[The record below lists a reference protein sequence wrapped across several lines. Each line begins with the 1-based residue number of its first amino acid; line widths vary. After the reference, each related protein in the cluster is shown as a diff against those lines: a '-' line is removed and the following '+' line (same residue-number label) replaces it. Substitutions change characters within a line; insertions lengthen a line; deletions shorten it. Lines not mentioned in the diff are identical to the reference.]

1 MHVLSKQAI
10 FDKRRN
16 VAFWEVFVQD
26 ATTGKY
32 PKNIDP
38 LKATTIAVDLLV
50 ELGAYRVGEGKTVF
64 VNVPAI
70 FLEASMFDLLS
81 PEYVG
86 IELVENK
93 NITTQTYN
101 AIELLLKRG
110 FKFCIDDFGFERI
123 DYLPLLGKAHFVKI
137 DIKNSPYNWDEL
149 KEVITIL
156 KNLKKS
162 VIAKNIETEED
173 YKRAKEYGFDYFQG
187 FYLSPPIIV
196 KDTRT
201 ISYLKSTLLE
211 LYHALT
217 EGDMKRIVSV
227 LERDVGASY
236 KLLKFANSAL
246 LPRSK
251 KLSSLEEAVVY
262 LGFDNIVKFAIVLA
276 LSEMFAK
283 GDEKRH
289 WERALYRACLAEKLA
304 EIYSPNL
311 KAKAH
316 TAGLFSLSQEIFGQR
331 PENLALELGLDK
343 DIVEAFEK
351 KPNELSFILSL
362 VELLEDSQDPKIL
375 EKIAKILKTS
385 PDIVKSIIESAK
397 KESMTITH
405 ELA

>member
-1 MHVLSKQAI
+1 MYVLRKQAI
-10 FDKRRN
+10 YDKKGN
-16 VAFWEVFVQD
+16 VAFWEVFVQGD
-26 ATTGKY
+26 ITRKHSED
-32 PKNIDP
+32 IDP

-50 ELGAYRVGEGKTVF
+50 ELGVYRVGEGKTVF

-93 NITTQTYN
+93 NITTETYN

-123 DYLPLLGKAHFVKI
+123 DYLPLLSKAHFVKI

-187 FYLSPPIIV
+187 SYLSPPTV
-196 KDTRT
+196 VRDTRT

-211 LYHALT
+211 LYQAIT
-217 EGDMKRIVSV
+217 KGDMKQIVSV
-227 LERDVGASY
+227 LERDVGAAY

-246 LPRSK
+246 FPRAK

-262 LGFDNIVKFAIVLA
+262 LGFDKVVKFALVLA

-283 GDEKRH
+283 GNERKH

-304 EIYSPNL
+304 ELYLPDL

-331 PENLALELGLDK
+331 PENLTLELGLDK

-351 KPNELSFILSL
+351 KNTELGFILSL
-362 VELLEDSQDPKIL
+362 VELLEDTQNPEIL
-375 EKIAKILKTS
+375 EKIAKILRTS
-385 PDIVKSIIESAK
+385 PDRVKSIIETAK
-397 KESMTITH
+397 KESMAITQ

>member
-1 MHVLSKQAI
+1 MHVLRKQAI
-10 FDKRRN
+10 YDKRRN

-32 PKNIDP
+32 PKGVDP
-38 LKATTIAVDLLV
+38 LKATTITVDVLV
-50 ELGAYRVGEGKTVF
+50 ELGAYRVGEGKVVF

-93 NITTQTYN
+93 NITTQTHN

-123 DYLPLLGKAHFVKI
+123 DYLPLLSKAHFVKI

-187 FYLSPPIIV
+187 SYLSPPTLV
-196 KDTRT
+196 KDTQT

-211 LYHALT
+211 LYQALT
-217 EGDMKRIVSV
+217 EGDMKQIVSV
-227 LERDVGASY
+227 LERDVGAAY
-236 KLLKFANSAL
+236 KLLKFANSVKA
-246 LPRSK
+246 K
-251 KLSSLEEAVVY
+251 KISSLEEAVAY
-262 LGFDNIVKFAIVLA
+262 LGFDNLIKFAIVLA

-283 GDEKRH
+283 GDERKY
-289 WERALYRACLAEKLA
+289 WERALYRACLAEKLS
-304 EIYSPNL
+304 ELYSPDL

-331 PENLALELGLDK
+331 PEDLALELGLDK

-351 KPNELSFILSL
+351 KPNGLSFILSL
-362 VELLEDSQDPKIL
+362 VELLEDSQNPEVL
-375 EKIAKILKTS
+375 EKVARILKTS
-385 PDIVKSIIESAK
+385 PDRVKSVIESAK
-397 KESMTITH
+397 KESMAITQ

>member
-1 MHVLSKQAI
+1 MHVLRKQAI
-10 FDKRRN
+10 YDKRRN

-32 PKNIDP
+32 PEDIEP
-38 LKATTIAVDLLV
+38 LKATTITVDVLV

-86 IELVENK
+86 IKLVENK

-137 DIKNSPYNWDEL
+137 DIKNSPYNWNEL
-149 KEVITIL
+149 KEVINIL
-156 KNLKKS
+156 KSLKKS

-187 FYLSPPIIV
+187 FYLSPPTLV

-201 ISYLKSTLLE
+201 ISYLKGTLLK
-211 LYHALT
+211 LYKALT
-217 EGDMKRIVSV
+217 EGDMKQIVSV
-227 LERDVGASY
+227 LERDVGAAY
-236 KLLKFANSAL
+236 KLLKFANSV
-246 LPRSK
+246 RNK
-251 KLSSLEEAVVY
+251 KISSLEEAVAH
-262 LGFDNIVKFAIVLA
+262 LGFDNLIKFAIVLA

-283 GDEKRH
+283 GDERKY

-304 EIYSPNL
+304 ELYSPDL

-343 DIVEAFEK
+343 DILEAFEK
-351 KPNELSFILSL
+351 KPNGLSFILSL
-362 VELLEDSQDPKIL
+362 VELLEDTQNPEVL
-375 EKIAKILKTS
+375 EKIARILKTS
-385 PDIVKSIIESAK
+385 PDRVKFVIESAK
-397 KESMTITH
+397 KESMAITQ
-405 ELA
+405 ELT

>member
-10 FDKRRN
+10 YDKREN

-26 ATTGKY
+26 ATTSKY

-50 ELGAYRVGEGKTVF
+50 ELGAYRVGEGKIVF

-101 AIELLLKRG
+101 SIELLLKRG

-173 YKRAKEYGFDYFQG
+173 YKRAKDYGFDYFQG
-187 FYLSPPIIV
+187 SYLSPSTVV

-201 ISYLKSTLLE
+201 ISYLKSTILE
-211 LYHALT
+211 LYKALT
-217 EGDMKRIVSV
+217 EGDMQQIVSV
-227 LERDVGASY
+227 LERDVGAAY
-236 KLLKFANSAL
+236 KLLKFANSVGN
-246 LPRSK
+246 K
-251 KLSSLEEAVVY
+251 KISSLEDAVVY
-262 LGFDNIVKFAIVLA
+262 LGFDNLIKFAIVLA

-283 GDEKRH
+283 GDEKKH

-304 EIYSPNL
+304 EIYSPKL
-311 KAKAH
+311 KAKAY
-316 TAGLFSLSQEIFGQR
+316 TGGLFSLSQEIFGQR
-331 PENLALELGLDK
+331 PENLALELSLDK

-351 KPNELSFILSL
+351 KNTELGFILSL
-362 VELLEDSQDPKIL
+362 VELLEDTQNPEIL

-385 PDIVKSIIESAK
+385 PDVVKSIIESAK
-397 KESMTITH
+397 KESITITQ

>member
-1 MHVLSKQAI
+1 MHVLAKQAI
-10 FDKRRN
+10 YDKRRN

-32 PKNIDP
+32 PEGIDP

-50 ELGAYRVGEGKTVF
+50 ELGAYRVGEGKVVF

-93 NITTQTYN
+93 NITTQTHN

-123 DYLPLLGKAHFVKI
+123 DYLPLLSKAHFVKI

-187 FYLSPPIIV
+187 SYLSPPTVV

-201 ISYLKSTLLE
+201 ISYLKGTLLE
-211 LYHALT
+211 LYQALT

-227 LERDVGASY
+227 LERDVGAAY
-236 KLLKFANSAL
+236 KLLKFANSVKA
-246 LPRSK
+246 K
-251 KLSSLEEAVVY
+251 KISSLEEAVAY
-262 LGFDNIVKFAIVLA
+262 LGFDNLIKFAIVLA

-304 EIYSPNL
+304 ELYSPDL

-343 DIVEAFEK
+343 DILEAFEK
-351 KPNELSFILSL
+351 KPNGLSFILSL
-362 VELLEDSQDPKIL
+362 VELLEDAQNPEVL
-375 EKIAKILKTS
+375 EKVARILKTS
-385 PDIVKSIIESAK
+385 PDRVKSFIESAK
-397 KESMTITH
+397 KESMAIIQ

>member
-1 MHVLSKQAI
+1 MHVLRKQAI
-10 FDKRRN
+10 YDKRRN

-32 PKNIDP
+32 PEDIDP
-38 LKATTIAVDLLV
+38 LKATTIAVDVLV
-50 ELGAYRVGEGKTVF
+50 ELGAYRVGEGKVVF

-123 DYLPLLGKAHFVKI
+123 DYLPLLSKAHFVKI
-137 DIKNSPYNWDEL
+137 DIKNSPYNWYEL
-149 KEVITIL
+149 KEVMVVL

-187 FYLSPPIIV
+187 FHLSPPTLV

-211 LYHALT
+211 LYQALT
-217 EGDMKRIVSV
+217 KGDMKQIVSV
-227 LERDVGASY
+227 LERDVGAAY
-236 KLLKFANSAL
+236 KLLKFANSV
-246 LPRSK
+246 RK
-251 KLSSLEEAVVY
+251 RKINSLEKAVAY
-262 LGFDNIVKFAIVLA
+262 LGFDNLVKFAIVLA

-283 GDEKRH
+283 GDEKKH

-331 PENLALELGLDK
+331 PEDLALELGLDK

-351 KPNELSFILSL
+351 KPNGLSFILSL
-362 VELLEDSQDPKIL
+362 VELLEDTQNPEVL
-375 EKIAKILKTS
+375 EKVAKILKTS
-385 PDIVKSIIESAK
+385 PDRVKSVIESAK
-397 KESMTITH
+397 KESMAITQ
-405 ELA
+405 ELT

>member
-1 MHVLSKQAI
+1 MHVLAKQAI
-10 FDKRRN
+10 YDKKGN

-32 PKNIDP
+32 PKDVDP

-50 ELGAYRVGEGKTVF
+50 ELGAYRVGEGKVVF

-93 NITTQTYN
+93 NITTQTHN

-123 DYLPLLGKAHFVKI
+123 DYLPLLSKAHFVKI

-187 FYLSPPIIV
+187 SYLSPPTVV

-201 ISYLKSTLLE
+201 ISYLKGTLLE
-211 LYHALT
+211 LYQALT

-227 LERDVGASY
+227 LERDVGAAY
-236 KLLKFANSAL
+236 KLLKFANSVKA
-246 LPRSK
+246 K
-251 KLSSLEEAVVY
+251 KISSLEEAVAY
-262 LGFDNIVKFAIVLA
+262 LGFDNLIKFAIVLA

-289 WERALYRACLAEKLA
+289 WERALYRACLAEKLS
-304 EIYSPNL
+304 ELYLPDL

-343 DIVEAFEK
+343 DILEAFEK
-351 KPNELSFILSL
+351 KPNGLSFILSL
-362 VELLEDSQDPKIL
+362 VELLEDAQNPEVL
-375 EKIAKILKTS
+375 EKVARILKTS
-385 PDIVKSIIESAK
+385 PDRVKSVIESAK
-397 KESMTITH
+397 KESMAIIE

>member
-1 MHVLSKQAI
+1 MHVLRKQAI
-10 FDKRRN
+10 YDKRRN

-32 PKNIDP
+32 PKDVDP
-38 LKATTIAVDLLV
+38 LKATTITVDVLV
-50 ELGAYRVGEGKTVF
+50 ELGAYRVGEGKVVF

-93 NITTQTYN
+93 NITTQTHN

-123 DYLPLLGKAHFVKI
+123 DYLPLLSKAHFVKI
-137 DIKNSPYNWDEL
+137 DIKNSPYDLDEL
-149 KEVITIL
+149 KEVMVVL
-156 KNLKKS
+156 KSLKKS

-187 FYLSPPIIV
+187 SYLSPPTVV

-211 LYHALT
+211 LYQALT

-227 LERDVGASY
+227 LERDVGAAY
-236 KLLKFANSAL
+236 KLLKFANSV
-246 LPRSK
+246 RNK
-251 KLSSLEEAVVY
+251 KISSLEEAVAY
-262 LGFDNIVKFAIVLA
+262 LGFDNLIKFAIVLA

-283 GDEKRH
+283 GDERKY
-289 WERALYRACLAEKLA
+289 WERALYRACLAEKLS
-304 EIYSPNL
+304 ELYSPDL

-343 DIVEAFEK
+343 DILEAFEK
-351 KPNELSFILSL
+351 KPNGLSFILSL
-362 VELLEDSQDPKIL
+362 VELLEDTQNPEVL
-375 EKIAKILKTS
+375 EKVARILKTS
-385 PDIVKSIIESAK
+385 PDRVKSVIESAK
-397 KESMTITH
+397 KESMAITQ
-405 ELA
+405 ELT

>member
-1 MHVLSKQAI
+1 MHVLRKQAI
-10 FDKRRN
+10 YDKNGN

-26 ATTGKY
+26 DTTRKHSED
-32 PKNIDP
+32 IDP
-38 LKATTIAVDLLV
+38 LRNATIAVDLLV
-50 ELGAYRVGEGKTVF
+50 ELGAYRVGEGRIVF

-101 AIELLLKRG
+101 AIKLLLKRG

-123 DYLPLLGKAHFVKI
+123 DYLPLLSKTHFVKI
-137 DIKNSPYNWDEL
+137 DIKNSPYDLDEL
-149 KEVITIL
+149 KEVIAIV
-156 KNLKKS
+156 KSLKKS

-187 FYLSPPIIV
+187 FYLSPPTLV

-201 ISYLKSTLLE
+201 ISYLKGTLLE
-211 LYHALT
+211 LYQALT

-227 LERDVGASY
+227 LERDVGAAY
-236 KLLKFANSAL
+236 KLLKFANSVKA
-246 LPRSK
+246 K
-251 KLSSLEEAVVY
+251 KISSLEEAVAY
-262 LGFDNIVKFAIVLA
+262 LGFDNLIKFAIVLA

-289 WERALYRACLAEKLA
+289 WERALYRACLAEKLS
-304 EIYSPNL
+304 ELYSPDL

-343 DIVEAFEK
+343 DILEAFEK
-351 KPNELSFILSL
+351 KPNGLSFILSL
-362 VELLEDSQDPKIL
+362 VELLEDTQDPEVL
-375 EKIAKILKTS
+375 EKVARILKTS
-385 PDIVKSIIESAK
+385 PDRVKSIIESAK
-397 KESMTITH
+397 KESLAITQK
-405 ELA
+405 LT

>member
-10 FDKRRN
+10 YDKKGN

-32 PKNIDP
+32 PEDIDP
-38 LKATTIAVDLLV
+38 LKATTIAIDVLV
-50 ELGAYRVGEGKTVF
+50 ELGTYRVGEGKVVF

-123 DYLPLLGKAHFVKI
+123 DYLPLLGKTHFVKI
-137 DIKNSPYNWDEL
+137 DIKNSPYNWEEL
-149 KEVITIL
+149 KEVMVVL
-156 KNLKKS
+156 KSLKKS

-173 YKRAKEYGFDYFQG
+173 YKRAKEYGFDYLQG
-187 FYLSPPIIV
+187 SYLSPPTLV

-201 ISYLKSTLLE
+201 ISYLKGTLLE
-211 LYHALT
+211 LYQALT

-227 LERDVGASY
+227 LERDVGAAY
-236 KLLKFANSAL
+236 KLLKFANSL
-246 LPRSK
+246 RNEK
-251 KLSSLEEAVVY
+251 ISSLEEAVAY
-262 LGFDNIVKFAIVLA
+262 LGFDNLIKFAIVLA

-304 EIYSPNL
+304 ELYSPNL

-362 VELLEDSQDPKIL
+362 VELLEDAQNPEVL
-375 EKIAKILKTS
+375 EKVARILKTS
-385 PDIVKSIIESAK
+385 PDSVKSVIESAK
-397 KESMTITH
+397 KESMAITQ
-405 ELA
+405 ELT

>member
-1 MHVLSKQAI
+1 MHVLRKQAI
-10 FDKRRN
+10 YNKRRN

-32 PKNIDP
+32 PEDIDP
-38 LKATTIAVDLLV
+38 LKATTIAVDVLV
-50 ELGAYRVGEGKTVF
+50 ELGAYRVGEGKVMF

-123 DYLPLLGKAHFVKI
+123 DYLPLLSKAHFVKI
-137 DIKNSPYNWDEL
+137 DIKNSPYNWNEL
-149 KEVITIL
+149 KEVMVVL

-187 FYLSPPIIV
+187 FYLSPPTLV

-201 ISYLKSTLLE
+201 ISYLKGTLLE
-211 LYHALT
+211 LYQALT

-227 LERDVGASY
+227 LERDVGAAY
-236 KLLKFANSAL
+236 KLLKFANSVKA
-246 LPRSK
+246 K
-251 KLSSLEEAVVY
+251 KTSSLEEAVVY
-262 LGFDNIVKFAIVLA
+262 LGFDNVVKFAIVLA

-283 GDEKRH
+283 GDEKKH
-289 WERALYRACLAEKLA
+289 WERALYRACLAEKLS
-304 EIYSPNL
+304 ELYSPDL

-343 DIVEAFEK
+343 DILEAFEK
-351 KPNELSFILSL
+351 KPNGLSFILSL
-362 VELLEDSQDPKIL
+362 VELLEDTQNPEVL
-375 EKIAKILKTS
+375 EKVAKILKTS
-385 PDIVKSIIESAK
+385 PDRVKSIIESAK
-397 KESMTITH
+397 KESLAITQK
-405 ELA
+405 LT

>member
-1 MHVLSKQAI
+1 MHVLKKQAI
-10 FDKRRN
+10 YDKKGN

-26 ATTGKY
+26 DTTRKHSED
-32 PKNIDP
+32 IDP
-38 LKATTIAVDLLV
+38 LRDATIAVDLLV
-50 ELGAYRVGEGKTVF
+50 ELGAYRVGEGKIVF

-93 NITTQTYN
+93 NITIQTYN
-101 AIELLLKRG
+101 AIKLLLKRG

-123 DYLPLLGKAHFVKI
+123 DYLPLLSKAHFVKI
-137 DIKNSPYNWDEL
+137 DIKNSPYDLDEL
-149 KEVITIL
+149 KEVIAIV
-156 KNLKKS
+156 KSLKKS

-187 FYLSPPIIV
+187 AYLSPPTVV

-211 LYHALT
+211 LYQALT
-217 EGDMKRIVSV
+217 EGNMKRVVSV
-227 LERDVGASY
+227 LEKDVGAAY

-246 LPRSK
+246 FPRIK
-251 KLSSLEEAVVY
+251 NISSLEEAVVY
-262 LGFDNIVKFAIVLA
+262 LGFDNLIKFAIVLA

-289 WERALYRACLAEKLA
+289 WERALYRAFLAEKLA

-316 TAGLFSLSQEIFGQR
+316 TAGLFSLSQDIFGQR

-351 KPNELSFILSL
+351 KDTELGFILSL
-362 VELLEDSQDPKIL
+362 VELLEDTQNPEIL
-375 EKIAKILKTS
+375 EKIAKMLKTS
-385 PDIVKSIIESAK
+385 PDVVKSIIESAK
-397 KESMTITH
+397 KESMTITQ

>member
-1 MHVLSKQAI
+1 MHVLRKQAI
-10 FDKRRN
+10 YDKKGN
-16 VAFWEVFVQD
+16 VAFWEIFVQD
-26 ATTGKY
+26 DTTRKHSED
-32 PKNIDP
+32 IDP
-38 LKATTIAVDLLV
+38 LRDATIAVDVLV
-50 ELGAYRVGEGKTVF
+50 ELGAYRVGEGKIVF

-123 DYLPLLGKAHFVKI
+123 DYLPLLSKTHFVKI

-162 VIAKNIETEED
+162 VISKNIETEED

-187 FYLSPPIIV
+187 FYLSPPTVV

-211 LYHALT
+211 LYQALT

-227 LERDVGASY
+227 LERDVGAAY
-236 KLLKFANSAL
+236 KLLKFANSVKA
-246 LPRSK
+246 K
-251 KLSSLEEAVVY
+251 KISSLEEAFAY
-262 LGFDNIVKFAIVLA
+262 LGFDNLIKFAIVLA

-289 WERALYRACLAEKLA
+289 WERALYRACLAEKLS
-304 EIYSPNL
+304 ELYSPDL

-351 KPNELSFILSL
+351 KNTELGFILSL
-362 VELLEDSQDPKIL
+362 VELLEDTQNPEIL
-375 EKIAKILKTS
+375 EKIAKMLKTS
-385 PDIVKSIIESAK
+385 PDVVKSIIESAK
-397 KESMTITH
+397 KESMAITQ

>member
-1 MHVLSKQAI
+1 MHVLRKQAI
-10 FDKRRN
+10 YDKN
-16 VAFWEVFVQD
+16 GDVAFWEVFVQGD
-26 ATTGKY
+26 TTRKHSED
-32 PKNIDP
+32 IDP
-38 LKATTIAVDLLV
+38 LRDATVAVDLLV
-50 ELGAYRVGEGKTVF
+50 ELGAYRVGEGKIVF

-81 PEYVG
+81 PAYVG

-101 AIELLLKRG
+101 AIKLLLKRG

-123 DYLPLLGKAHFVKI
+123 DYLPLLSKTHFVKI
-137 DIKNSPYNWDEL
+137 DIKNSPYDLDEL
-149 KEVITIL
+149 KEVIAIV
-156 KNLKKS
+156 KSLKKS

-187 FYLSPPIIV
+187 PYLSPPTLV

-211 LYHALT
+211 LYQALT

-227 LERDVGASY
+227 LERDVGAAY
-236 KLLKFANSAL
+236 KLLRFANSAL
-246 LPRSK
+246 FPRAK
-251 KLSSLEEAVVY
+251 KISSLEEAVAY

-331 PENLALELGLDK
+331 PENLALEMGLDK

-351 KPNELSFILSL
+351 KDTELGFILSL

-385 PDIVKSIIESAK
+385 PDRVKSIIESAK
-397 KESMTITH
+397 KESMTITQ

>member
-10 FDKRRN
+10 YDKRGN

-32 PKNIDP
+32 PKDIDP

-50 ELGAYRVGEGKTVF
+50 ELGVYRVGEGKTVF

-101 AIELLLKRG
+101 AIKLLLKRG

-137 DIKNSPYNWDEL
+137 DIKNSPYELEEL
-149 KEVITIL
+149 KEVIAIV
-156 KNLKKS
+156 KSLKKS
-162 VIAKNIETEED
+162 VIAKNIETEDD

-187 FYLSPPIIV
+187 FYLSPPTLI

-211 LYHALT
+211 LYQALT

-227 LERDVGASY
+227 LERDVGAAY
-236 KLLKFANSAL
+236 KLLKFANSTL
-246 LPRSK
+246 FPRAK
-251 KLSSLEEAVVY
+251 KLSSLEEAVAY
-262 LGFDNIVKFAIVLA
+262 LGFDNLIKFAIVLA

-351 KPNELSFILSL
+351 KNTELGFILSL
-362 VELLEDSQDPKIL
+362 VELLEDTQNLEIL

-385 PDIVKSIIESAK
+385 PDVVKSIVESAK
-397 KESMTITH
+397 KESMTITQ

>member
-1 MHVLSKQAI
+1 MHVLKKQAI
-10 FDKRRN
+10 YDKNGN

-26 ATTGKY
+26 DTTRKHSED
-32 PKNIDP
+32 IDP
-38 LKATTIAVDLLV
+38 LRDATIAVDLLV
-50 ELGAYRVGEGKTVF
+50 ELGAYRVGEGKVVF

-101 AIELLLKRG
+101 AIKLLLKRG

-123 DYLPLLGKAHFVKI
+123 DYLPLLSKTHFVKI
-137 DIKNSPYNWDEL
+137 DIKNSPYDLDEL
-149 KEVITIL
+149 KEVIAIV
-156 KNLKKS
+156 KSLKKS
-162 VIAKNIETEED
+162 LIAKNIEAEED

-187 FYLSPPIIV
+187 SYLSPPTVV

-211 LYHALT
+211 LYQALT
-217 EGDMKRIVSV
+217 EGDIKQIVSV
-227 LERDVGASY
+227 LERDVGAAY
-236 KLLKFANSAL
+236 KLLKFANSVGN
-246 LPRSK
+246 K
-251 KLSSLEEAVVY
+251 KISSLEEAVTY
-262 LGFDNIVKFAIVLA
+262 LGFDNLIKFAIVLA

-351 KPNELSFILSL
+351 KNTELGFILSL

-375 EKIAKILKTS
+375 EKIANIFKTS
-385 PDIVKSIIESAK
+385 PDVVKSIIESAK
-397 KESMTITH
+397 KESMTITQ
-405 ELA
+405 ELT

>member
-10 FDKRRN
+10 YDKNGN

-26 ATTGKY
+26 DTTRKRSED
-32 PKNIDP
+32 IDP
-38 LKATTIAVDLLV
+38 LRDSTIAVDLLV
-50 ELGAYRVGEGKTVF
+50 ELGAYRVGEGKIVF

-101 AIELLLKRG
+101 AIKLLLKRG

-137 DIKNSPYNWDEL
+137 DIKNSPYNLDEL
-149 KEVITIL
+149 KEVIAIL
-156 KNLKKS
+156 KSLKKS

-187 FYLSPPIIV
+187 FYLSPPTLV

-201 ISYLKSTLLE
+201 ISYLKGTLLK
-211 LYHALT
+211 LYKALT
-217 EGDMKRIVSV
+217 EGDMKQIVSV
-227 LERDVGASY
+227 LERDVGAAY
-236 KLLKFANSAL
+236 KLLKFANSV
-246 LPRSK
+246 RNK
-251 KLSSLEEAVVY
+251 KISSLEEAVAH
-262 LGFDNIVKFAIVLA
+262 LGFDNLIKFAIVLA

-283 GDEKRH
+283 GDERKY

-304 EIYSPNL
+304 ELYSPDL

-343 DIVEAFEK
+343 DILEAFEK
-351 KPNELSFILSL
+351 KPNGLSFILSL
-362 VELLEDSQDPKIL
+362 VELLEDTQNPEVL
-375 EKIAKILKTS
+375 EKIARILKTS
-385 PDIVKSIIESAK
+385 PDRVKFVIESAK
-397 KESMTITH
+397 KESMAITQ
-405 ELA
+405 ELT

>member
-1 MHVLSKQAI
+1 MRVLSKQAI
-10 FDKRRN
+10 YDKKGN

-26 ATTGKY
+26 PTTGKY
-32 PKNIDP
+32 PEDIDP
-38 LKATTIAVDLLV
+38 LKATTIAVDVLV
-50 ELGAYRVGEGKTVF
+50 ELGAYRVGEGKVVF

-86 IELVENK
+86 IELVETK

-123 DYLPLLGKAHFVKI
+123 DYLPLLGKTHFVKI
-137 DIKNSPYNWDEL
+137 DIKNSPYEWQEL
-149 KEVITIL
+149 KEVMVIL
-156 KNLKKS
+156 KSLKKS

-187 FYLSPPIIV
+187 SYLSPPTVV

-201 ISYLKSTLLE
+201 IFYLRSTILE
-211 LYHALT
+211 LYKALT
-217 EGDMKRIVSV
+217 EGDMKRTVKI
-227 LERDVGASY
+227 LEKDVGAAY

-246 LPRSK
+246 FPRDK
-251 KLSSLEEAVVY
+251 KISSLEEAVAY
-262 LGFDNIVKFAIVLA
+262 LGFDNIVNFAIVLA

-304 EIYSPNL
+304 ELYLPDL
-311 KAKAH
+311 KAKAY
-316 TAGLFSLSQEIFGQR
+316 TAGLFSLSQEIFGRR

-343 DIVEAFEK
+343 DILEAFEK

-362 VELLEDSQDPKIL
+362 VELLEDTQNPEVL
-375 EKIAKILKTS
+375 EKVAKILKTS
-385 PDIVKSIIESAK
+385 PDKVKSAIESAK
-397 KESMTITH
+397 EELMTITQ

>member
-1 MHVLSKQAI
+1 MHVLRKQAI
-10 FDKRRN
+10 YDKKGN

-26 ATTGKY
+26 DNTGKH
-32 PKNIDP
+32 PEDIDP
-38 LKATTIAVDLLV
+38 LKATTIAVDVLV
-50 ELGAYRVGEGKTVF
+50 ELGAYRVGEGKVVF

-93 NITTQTYN
+93 NITIQTYN
-101 AIELLLKRG
+101 AIKLLLKRG

-123 DYLPLLGKAHFVKI
+123 DYLPLLSKAHFVKI
-137 DIKNSPYNWDEL
+137 DIKNSPYDLDEL
-149 KEVITIL
+149 KEVISIV
-156 KNLKKS
+156 KSLKKS
-162 VIAKNIETEED
+162 VIAKNIETDGD

-187 FYLSPPIIV
+187 FYLSPPTLV

-201 ISYLKSTLLE
+201 IFYLKSTLLE
-211 LYHALT
+211 LYQALT

-227 LERDVGASY
+227 LERDVGAAY
-236 KLLKFANSAL
+236 KLLKFANSV
-246 LPRSK
+246 RNK
-251 KLSSLEEAVVY
+251 KISSLEEAVAY
-262 LGFDNIVKFAIVLA
+262 LGFDNLIKFAIVLA

-283 GDEKRH
+283 GDERKY

-304 EIYSPNL
+304 ELYSPDL

-362 VELLEDSQDPKIL
+362 VELLEDAQNPEVL
-375 EKIAKILKTS
+375 EKVARILKTS
-385 PDIVKSIIESAK
+385 PDRVKSVIESAK
-397 KESMTITH
+397 KESMTITQ

>member
-10 FDKRRN
+10 YDKREN

-26 ATTGKY
+26 ATTSKY

-50 ELGAYRVGEGKTVF
+50 ELGAYRVGEGKIVF

-101 AIELLLKRG
+101 SIELLLKRG

-173 YKRAKEYGFDYFQG
+173 YKRAKDYGFDYFQG
-187 FYLSPPIIV
+187 SYLSPSTVV

-201 ISYLKSTLLE
+201 ISYLKSTILE
-211 LYHALT
+211 LYKALT
-217 EGDMKRIVSV
+217 EGDMQQIVSV
-227 LERDVGASY
+227 LERDVGAAY
-236 KLLKFANSAL
+236 KLLKFANSVGN
-246 LPRSK
+246 K
-251 KLSSLEEAVVY
+251 KISSLEDAVVY
-262 LGFDNIVKFAIVLA
+262 LGFDNLIKFAIVLA

-283 GDEKRH
+283 GDEKKH

-304 EIYSPNL
+304 EIYSPKL
-311 KAKAH
+311 KAKAY
-316 TAGLFSLSQEIFGQR
+316 TGGLFSLSQEIFGQR

-351 KPNELSFILSL
+351 KNTELGFILSL
-362 VELLEDSQDPKIL
+362 VELLEDTQNPEIL

-385 PDIVKSIIESAK
+385 PDVVKSIIESAK
-397 KESMTITH
+397 KESITITQ

>member
-1 MHVLSKQAI
+1 MYVLAKQAI
-10 FDKRRN
+10 YDKRGN

-32 PKNIDP
+32 PEGIDP

-50 ELGAYRVGEGKTVF
+50 ELGAYRVGEGKIVF

-93 NITTQTYN
+93 NITIQTYN
-101 AIELLLKRG
+101 AIKLLLKRG

-137 DIKNSPYNWDEL
+137 DIKNSPYDLDEL
-149 KEVITIL
+149 KEVIAIV
-156 KNLKKS
+156 KSLKKS

-187 FYLSPPIIV
+187 AYLSPPTVV

-211 LYHALT
+211 LYQALT
-217 EGDMKRIVSV
+217 EGNMKRVVSV
-227 LERDVGASY
+227 LEKDVGAAY

-246 LPRSK
+246 FPRIK
-251 KLSSLEEAVVY
+251 NISSLEEAVVY

-289 WERALYRACLAEKLA
+289 WERALYRAFLAEKLA

-316 TAGLFSLSQEIFGQR
+316 NAGLFSLSQDIFGQR

-351 KPNELSFILSL
+351 KDTELGFILSL
-362 VELLEDSQDPKIL
+362 VELLEDTQNPEIL

-385 PDIVKSIIESAK
+385 PDVVKSIIESAR
-397 KESMTITH
+397 KESMTITQ

>member
-1 MHVLSKQAI
+1 MHVLTRQAI
-10 FDKRRN
+10 YDKNGN
-16 VAFWEVFVQD
+16 VAFWEIFVRD
-26 ATTGKY
+26 DTTRKHSED
-32 PKNIDP
+32 IDP
-38 LKATTIAVDLLV
+38 LRDATIAIDLLV
-50 ELGAYRVGEGKTVF
+50 ELGAYRVGEGKIVF

-123 DYLPLLGKAHFVKI
+123 DYLPLLGKTHFVKI

-187 FYLSPPIIV
+187 SYLLPPTVV

-201 ISYLKSTLLE
+201 ISYLKSTILE
-211 LYHALT
+211 LYKALT

-227 LERDVGASY
+227 LERDVGAAY

-246 LPRSK
+246 FPRVK

-262 LGFDNIVKFAIVLA
+262 LSFNNIVKFAIVLA

-283 GDEKRH
+283 GNEKRH

-331 PENLALELGLDK
+331 PENLAFELGLDK

-351 KPNELSFILSL
+351 KNTELGFILSL
-362 VELLEDSQDPKIL
+362 VELLEDTQNPEIL

-385 PDIVKSIIESAK
+385 PDRVKSVIETAK
-397 KESMTITH
+397 KESMAITR

>member
-1 MHVLSKQAI
+1 MHVLRKQAI
-10 FDKRRN
+10 YDKRGN

-26 ATTGKY
+26 PTTGKY
-32 PKNIDP
+32 PEDIDP
-38 LKATTIAVDLLV
+38 LKATTIAVDVLV
-50 ELGAYRVGEGKTVF
+50 ELGAYRVGEGKIVF

-123 DYLPLLGKAHFVKI
+123 DYLPLLSKAHFVKI
-137 DIKNSPYNWDEL
+137 DIKNSPYDLDEL
-149 KEVITIL
+149 KEVIAIV
-156 KNLKKS
+156 KSLKKS

-187 FYLSPPIIV
+187 FYLSPPTLV

-211 LYHALT
+211 LYQALT

-227 LERDVGASY
+227 LERDVGAAY
-236 KLLKFANSAL
+236 KLLKFANSV
-246 LPRSK
+246 RNK
-251 KLSSLEEAVVY
+251 KISSLEEAVAY
-262 LGFDNIVKFAIVLA
+262 LGFDNLVKFAIVLA

-283 GDEKRH
+283 GDERKY
-289 WERALYRACLAEKLA
+289 WERALYRACLAEKLS
-304 EIYSPNL
+304 ELYSPDL

-343 DIVEAFEK
+343 DILEAFEK

-362 VELLEDSQDPKIL
+362 VELLEDTQNPEVL
-375 EKIAKILKTS
+375 EKIARILKTS
-385 PDIVKSIIESAK
+385 PDRVKSVIESAK
-397 KESMTITH
+397 KESMTITQ
-405 ELA
+405 ELT

>member
-10 FDKRRN
+10 YDKNGN

-26 ATTGKY
+26 DTTRKHSED
-32 PKNIDP
+32 IAP
-38 LKATTIAVDLLV
+38 LRDATIAVDLLV
-50 ELGAYRVGEGKTVF
+50 ELGAYRVGEGKIVF

-70 FLEASMFDLLS
+70 FLEASMFDLLP

-86 IELVENK
+86 IELVENR

-101 AIELLLKRG
+101 AIRLLLKRG

-123 DYLPLLGKAHFVKI
+123 DYLPLLSKTHFVKI
-137 DIKNSPYNWDEL
+137 DIKNSPYDLDEL
-149 KEVITIL
+149 KEVIAIV
-156 KNLKKS
+156 KSLKKS
-162 VIAKNIETEED
+162 IIAKNIETEED
-173 YKRAKEYGFDYFQG
+173 YKRAKDYGFDYFQG
-187 FYLSPPIIV
+187 SYLSPPTLV

-201 ISYLKSTLLE
+201 ISYLKSTILE
-211 LYHALT
+211 LYKALI

-227 LERDVGASY
+227 LEKDVGAAY
-236 KLLKFANSAL
+236 KLLRFANSVGN
-246 LPRSK
+246 K
-251 KLSSLEEAVVY
+251 KISSLEEAVAY

-283 GDEKRH
+283 GDERKY
-289 WERALYRACLAEKLA
+289 WERSLYRACLAEKLA

-351 KPNELSFILSL
+351 KPNELSLILSL

-385 PDIVKSIIESAK
+385 PDVVKSIIESAK
-397 KESMTITH
+397 KESTTITQK
-405 ELA
+405 LA

>member
-1 MHVLSKQAI
+1 MHVLAKQAI
-10 FDKRRN
+10 YDKKGN

-32 PKNIDP
+32 PKDVDP

-50 ELGAYRVGEGKTVF
+50 ELGAYRVGEGKVVF

-93 NITTQTYN
+93 NITTQTHN

-123 DYLPLLGKAHFVKI
+123 DYLPLLSKAHFVKI

-162 VIAKNIETEED
+162 VIAKNVETEED

-187 FYLSPPIIV
+187 SYLSPPTVV

-201 ISYLKSTLLE
+201 ISYLKGTLLE
-211 LYHALT
+211 LYQALT

-227 LERDVGASY
+227 LERDVGAAY
-236 KLLKFANSAL
+236 KLLKFANSVKA
-246 LPRSK
+246 K
-251 KLSSLEEAVVY
+251 KISSLEEAVAY
-262 LGFDNIVKFAIVLA
+262 LGFDNLIKFAIVLA

-304 EIYSPNL
+304 ELYSPDL

-343 DIVEAFEK
+343 DILEAFEK
-351 KPNELSFILSL
+351 KPNGLSFILSL
-362 VELLEDSQDPKIL
+362 VELLEDAQNPEVL
-375 EKIAKILKTS
+375 EKVARILKTS
-385 PDIVKSIIESAK
+385 PDRVKSVIESAK
-397 KESMTITH
+397 KESMAITQ

>member
-1 MHVLSKQAI
+1 MHVLAKQAI
-10 FDKRRN
+10 YDKKGN

-26 ATTGKY
+26 DTTRKHSED
-32 PKNIDP
+32 IDP
-38 LKATTIAVDLLV
+38 LRDATIAVDVLV
-50 ELGAYRVGEGKTVF
+50 ELGAYRVGEGKVVF

-123 DYLPLLGKAHFVKI
+123 DYLPLLGKTHFVKI
-137 DIKNSPYNWDEL
+137 DIKNSPYNWEEL
-149 KEVITIL
+149 KEVMVVL
-156 KNLKKS
+156 KSSKKS
-162 VIAKNIETEED
+162 VVAKNIETEED

-187 FYLSPPIIV
+187 SYLSPPTVV

-201 ISYLKSTLLE
+201 ISYLKGTLLE
-211 LYHALT
+211 LYQALT

-227 LERDVGASY
+227 LERDVGAAY
-236 KLLKFANSAL
+236 KLLKFANSVKA
-246 LPRSK
+246 K
-251 KLSSLEEAVVY
+251 KISSLEEAVAY
-262 LGFDNIVKFAIVLA
+262 LGFDNLIKFAIVLA

-304 EIYSPNL
+304 ELYSPDL

-343 DIVEAFEK
+343 DILEAFEK
-351 KPNELSFILSL
+351 KPNGLSFILSL
-362 VELLEDSQDPKIL
+362 VELLEDAQNPEVL
-375 EKIAKILKTS
+375 EKVARILKTS
-385 PDIVKSIIESAK
+385 PDRVKSFIESAK
-397 KESMTITH
+397 KESMAIIQ

>member
-1 MHVLSKQAI
+1 MHVLAKQAI
-10 FDKRRN
+10 YDKKGN

-32 PKNIDP
+32 PKDVDP

-50 ELGAYRVGEGKTVF
+50 ELGAYRVGEGKVVF

-93 NITTQTYN
+93 NITTQTHN

-123 DYLPLLGKAHFVKI
+123 DYLPLLSKAHFVKI

-187 FYLSPPIIV
+187 SYLSPPTVV

-201 ISYLKSTLLE
+201 ISYLKGTLLE
-211 LYHALT
+211 LYQALT

-227 LERDVGASY
+227 LERDVGAAY
-236 KLLKFANSAL
+236 KLLKFANSVKA
-246 LPRSK
+246 K
-251 KLSSLEEAVVY
+251 KISSLEEAVAY
-262 LGFDNIVKFAIVLA
+262 LGFDNLIKFAIVLA

-304 EIYSPNL
+304 ELYSPDL

-343 DIVEAFEK
+343 DILEAFEK
-351 KPNELSFILSL
+351 KPNGLSFILSL
-362 VELLEDSQDPKIL
+362 VELLEDAQNPEVL
-375 EKIAKILKTS
+375 EKVARILKTS
-385 PDIVKSIIESAK
+385 PDRVKSVIESAK
-397 KESMTITH
+397 KESMAITQ